1 MKVIINTHVVL
12 VDGILFDGIVAI
24 EGDRIVKV
32 CKKSEFNIPDGAE
45 IIDAKGLYTAPGLI
59 DIHNHGSGDNF
70 FIDDPEECVNYF
82 IKHGQT
88 TIYPTFYQ
96 TYTADEMISGAK
108 LLKEF
113 SKSGLGK
120 VIKGIYME
128 GPYMRSGGS
137 NQELFKWSGDIE
149 LSKYKELV
157 DSLKG
162 YAKVYSI
169 DPARENIE
177 EFMKYVKSVD
187 EDVIFALGHSQATA
201 EQCQEVYDLGIKL
214 ATHMGDSGK
223 APKLNQ
229 SIHAAGVDEF
239 TICTPD
245 MFAELICDECGIHLS
260 PYTIRSYI
268 KAKGIEKIIL
278 ITDSYPKTGDYKN
291 NEADGI
297 KYGPDLNY
305 DANGWLA
312 GSHLT
317 LDGACRNVMSYTS
330 YGLCNVIRF
339 ASYNPA
345 KLLGID
351 NEVGSIKE
359 GKIADIILIDGAV
372 NVKKVMLQGEI
383 VVDNM

>member
-1 MKVIINTHVVL
+1 MKVIINTHVIL
-12 VDGILFDGIVAI
+12 LDGILFDGIVAI
-24 EGDRIVKV
+24 ENDRIVKV
-32 CKKSEFNIPDGAE
+32 CKQGEFDIPANAE
-45 IIDAKGLYTAPGLI
+45 IIDANGLYTAPGLI
-59 DIHNHGSGDNF
+59 DIHNHGSENNF
-70 FIDDPEECVNYF
+70 FIDDPEECCANF
-82 IKHGQT
+82 LKHGE
-88 TIYPTFYQ
+88 TIVYPTFYQ
-96 TYTADEMISGAK
+96 TYTAKEMIDGANM
-108 LLKEF
+108 LKEF
-113 SKSGLGK
+113 SKSGVGRI
-120 VIKGIYME
+120 IKGIYME

-162 YAKVYSI
+162 YARVYSI

-187 EDVIFALGHSQATA
+187 SEAIFALGHSQATA
-201 EQCQEVYDLGIKL
+201 EQCLKIYDLGVKL
-214 ATHMGDSGK
+214 QTHMGDSGK
-223 APKLNQ
+223 GPKLNQ
-229 SIHAAGVDEF
+229 AIHAAGVDEF
-239 TICTPD
+239 TINQPD
-245 MFAELICDECGIHLS
+245 MFAELICDQTGVHLS
-260 PYTIRSYI
+260 PYTIKTFI

-345 KLLGID
+345 KLMGID
-351 NEVGSIKE
+351 NEYGSIKE
-359 GKIADIILIDGAV
+359 GKIANLILIDGAV
-372 NVKKVMLQGEI
+372 NVKKVMLEGEI
-383 VVDNM
+383 VVNN